1 MKKYTIEELKEMA
14 SAISKTKIMGTNS
27 YTDIFALMIIANEN
41 EESFTDYDI
50 ILGRISLKSQ
60 AVLIRF
66 QKAGGKIKYLKRDD
80 NECTIEFYHND
91 AGSLIITWDMARARQ
106 AGLNINKQ
114 NWKQYPRQMLSA
126 RCIAEGVRAL
136 YPACLKG
143 MYLSEE
149 VQDFE
154 ANSPQLRDKNI
165 NENNINENNIDN
177 SQYDINTN
185 TYINYDICPLG
196 NNKGR
201 FWKDLDIGTLDKAL
215 QYYKEKNENNYSNV
229 IEKILL
235 EKIEREKTKDRETIS
250 VSEDEEVYNE
260 EDGFIFDNEDEAEN
274 NDIID
279 FGEGEDTK

>member
-27 YTDIFALMIIANEN
+27 YNDIFALMIIANEN

-149 VQDFE
+149 MQDFE
-154 ANSPQLRDKNI
+154 NKNI

-185 TYINYDICPLG
+185 TYINYDICPIG

-201 FWKDLDIGTLDKAL
+201 FWKDLDIETLDKAL
-215 QYYKEKNENNYSNV
+215 QYYKEKNEDNYSNV

-235 EKIEREKTKDRETIS
+235 EKIEREKTKETIS
-250 VSEDEEVYNE
+250 VNEDEDVYNE
-260 EDGFIFDNEDEAEN
+260 EDGFIFDNEIEGTTEN
-274 NDIID
+274 NDTID
-279 FGEGEDTK
+279 FGEDKK

>member
-27 YTDIFALMIIANEN
+27 YNDIFALMIIANEN

-154 ANSPQLRDKNI
+154 NKNI

-196 NNKGR
+196 QNKGKL
-201 FWKDLDIGTLDKAL
+201 WKDLDIGTLDKAL
-215 QYYKEKNENNYSNV
+215 QYYKEKNEDSYSNV

-235 EKIEREKTKDRETIS
+235 EKIEREKIEREKTKETIS
-250 VSEDEEVYNE
+250 VSEDDSDIYNK
-260 EDGFIFDNEDEAEN
+260 EDGFIFDNESEAEN

-279 FGEGEDTK
+279 F

>member
-27 YTDIFALMIIANEN
+27 YNDIFALMIIANEN

-154 ANSPQLRDKNI
+154 NKNI

-201 FWKDLDIGTLDKAL
+201 FWKDLDIETLDKAL
-215 QYYKEKNENNYSNV
+215 QYYKEKNEENYSNV

-235 EKIEREKTKDRETIS
+235 EKIEREKTKETIS
-250 VSEDEEVYNE
+250 VNEDDGDIYSE
-260 EDGFIFDNEDEAEN
+260 EDGFIFDNEDEINE

-279 FGEGEDTK
+279 FGEGEETK

>member
-1 MKKYTIEELKEMA
+1 MA

-27 YTDIFALMIIANEN
+27 YNDIFALMIIANEN
-41 EESFTDYDI
+41 EESFMDYDI

-91 AGSLIITWDMARARQ
+91 AGSLTITWDMARARQ

-154 ANSPQLRDKNI
+154 NK
-165 NENNINENNIDN
+165 NINENNIDN

-201 FWKDLDIGTLDKAL
+201 LWKDLDIETLDKAL
-215 QYYKEKNENNYSNV
+215 QYYKEKNEENYSNV

-235 EKIEREKTKDRETIS
+235 EKIEREKTKETVS
-250 VSEDEEVYNE
+250 VSEDEDVYNE
-260 EDGFIFDNEDEAEN
+260 EDGFIFDNEGEAEN

-279 FGEGEDTK
+279 FGEDTK

>member
-27 YTDIFALMIIANEN
+27 YNDIFALMIIANEN

-91 AGSLIITWDMARARQ
+91 AGSLTITWDMERARQ

-126 RCIAEGVRAL
+126 RCIAEYVRL
-136 YPACLKG
+136 EIIKG
-143 MYLSEE
+143 
-149 VQDFE
+149 
-154 ANSPQLRDKNI
+154 
-165 NENNINENNIDN
+165 
-177 SQYDINTN
+177 
-185 TYINYDICPLG
+185 
-196 NNKGR
+196 
-201 FWKDLDIGTLDKAL
+201 
-215 QYYKEKNENNYSNV
+215 
-229 IEKILL
+229 
-235 EKIEREKTKDRETIS
+235 
-250 VSEDEEVYNE
+250 
-260 EDGFIFDNEDEAEN
+260 
-274 NDIID
+274 D
-279 FGEGEDTK
+279 FGKI

>member
-27 YTDIFALMIIANEN
+27 YNDIFALMIIANEN

-149 VQDFE
+149 MQDFE
-154 ANSPQLRDKNI
+154 NKNI

-185 TYINYDICPLG
+185 TYINYDICQIG

-201 FWKDLDIGTLDKAL
+201 FWKDLDIETLDKAL
-215 QYYKEKNENNYSNV
+215 QYYKEKNEDNYSNV

-235 EKIEREKTKDRETIS
+235 EKIEREKTKETIS
-250 VSEDEEVYNE
+250 VNEDEDVYNE
-260 EDGFIFDNEDEAEN
+260 EDGFIFDNEIEGTTEN
-274 NDIID
+274 NDTID
-279 FGEGEDTK
+279 FGEDKK